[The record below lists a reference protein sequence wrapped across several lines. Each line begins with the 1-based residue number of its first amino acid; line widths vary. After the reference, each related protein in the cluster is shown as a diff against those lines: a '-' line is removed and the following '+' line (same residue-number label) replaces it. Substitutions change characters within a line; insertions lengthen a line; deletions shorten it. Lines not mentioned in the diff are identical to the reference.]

1 MPRTPLALPFSARV
15 LRDLRTRAG
24 LTQQALA
31 DACKE
36 AGHGTSR
43 GNIAKLETESHFP
56 SPPLLL
62 ALTVALDCK
71 VDDLLDE
78 QTT

>member
-1 MPRTPLALPFSARV
+1 MARTALTLPFSARA
-15 LRDLRTRAG
+15 LRLQRERAG

-43 GNIAKLETESHFP
+43 GNIAKLETDHHRP
-56 SPPLLL
+56 APPLLR
-62 ALTVALDCK
+62 ALTQALGCK

-78 QTT
+78 SAS